1 LRAHASEWCRYA
13 LADARA
19 RKSRRRARVRAA
31 HLTENEITDA
41 RFSTNIARLANRA
54 AIEGQVRDWFSAR
67 TASEAASILTAH
79 DVSFS
84 PIYDIRDICE
94 DEHFKAREAVISVED
109 SHFGSVRMQN
119 VVPRFSR
126 TPGRVWRT
134 GPALG
139 EHNDEI
145 SGEFLRMTREEI
157 EALKKARV
165 I

>member
-1 LRAHASEWCRYA
+1 
-13 LADARA
+13 
-19 RKSRRRARVRAA
+19 
-31 HLTENEITDA
+31 
-41 RFSTNIARLANRA
+41 
-54 AIEGQVRDWFSAR
+54 
-67 TASEAASILTAH
+67 
-79 DVSFS
+79 
-84 PIYDIRDICE
+84 
-94 DEHFKAREAVISVED
+94 
-109 SHFGSVRMQN
+109 MQN

-145 SGEFLRMTREEI
+145 YGEFLRMTREEI